1 MINYVI
7 FILFYATYCIDN
19 NNLKYKDIN
28 NININDINDATL
40 LQRKKLIFESYKYYK
55 NYLLFNS
62 PRNNYSDINT
72 FLKYDKEKNIFESF
86 PNSQFN
92 DFNISNNTCSNFIS
106 VISFEVDDED
116 NIFVLDEGSFECQAK
131 LYKMKLNEKKVIEN
145 IAYNTNKFII
155 KEKIILNDFVIDKIN
170 NYAYIIYIN
179 KTLEEDKKQL
189 LQIIG
194 IDLNSKD
201 VKLIEIKLD
210 FDENYSIK
218 NNFNQSFPVTDQN
231 FYKKLVSISLSC
243 DGEALFIS
251 PLASRK
257 IYSIF
262 TKDIIE
268 ENKDIIINEAYKN
281 DASLSLIT
289 SNIGNLYFSG
299 IEQKVIYIAG
309 QLNNDLTEFD
319 YRGFNKINI
328 PENIS
333 FISKV
338 SINNGKLLIT
348 SRKVDKPVYIEKE
361 IEEDNSYEK
370 TYMFKCTGI
379 IYKYDWKSFFVWII
393 FAIIVLF
400 MIIFVMIENNQD
412 LNNNKKEN

>member
-1 MINYVI
+1 M
-7 FILFYATYCIDN
+7 
-19 NNLKYKDIN
+19 
-28 NININDINDATL
+28 
-40 LQRKKLIFESYKYYK
+40 
-55 NYLLFNS
+55 FNS

-72 FLKYDKEKNIFESF
+72 FLKYDKEKNISEPF

-116 NIFVLDEGSFECQAK
+116 NIFVLDEGSLECQAK
-131 LYKMKLNEKKVIEN
+131 LYKMKVNEKKVIEN

-210 FDENYSIK
+210 FDENYSVV
-218 NNFNQSFPVTDQN
+218 NNFNQSFPVSYQN

-243 DGEALFIS
+243 DGGALFIS

-257 IYSIF
+257 IYSIS

-268 ENKDIIINEAYKN
+268 ESKDIIINIF
-281 DASLSLIT
+281 L
-289 SNIGNLYFSG
+289 NI
-299 IEQKVIYIAG
+299 
-309 QLNNDLTEFD
+309 
-319 YRGFNKINI
+319 
-328 PENIS
+328 
-333 FISKV
+333 
-338 SINNGKLLIT
+338 
-348 SRKVDKPVYIEKE
+348 
-361 IEEDNSYEK
+361 
-370 TYMFKCTGI
+370 
-379 IYKYDWKSFFVWII
+379 
-393 FAIIVLF
+393 
-400 MIIFVMIENNQD
+400 
-412 LNNNKKEN
+412 